1 MQKNFLKRGVI
12 MVFDMIKKFIDG
24 LSDLIKR
31 SIATIKTFVDSWKKP
46 LDIVT
51 TTTEATDTA
60 EGD

>member
-1 MQKNFLKRGVI
+1 
-12 MVFDMIKKFIDG
+12 MVFKMIKDFIDG

-51 TTTEATDTA
+51 TETEAADPA
-60 EGD
+60 AGE